1 MEHQDDP
8 ARQDRRSDD
17 RSPGTEL
24 FQTLVDRA
32 VKDVLR
38 LGSELPV
45 SCPKPL
51 LDIVEA
57 LTERMKLRASDVI
70 DAVERLEAQRE
81 IVVISTAVGWSIR
94 LATSDEAS
102 RNNATPGPT
111 SESPWPL
118 IREQLDAMRAIADDR
133 YSLEFAEQRQAGNHA
148 S

>member
-8 ARQDRRSDD
+8 AGQDRRSDD

-81 IVVISTAVGWSIR
+81 LVVISTAVGWSIR
-94 LATSDEAS
+94 LTTVDESQSDLERAS
-102 RNNATPGPT
+102 

-118 IREQLDAMRAIADDR
+118 IRQQLDAMRAIADDR
-133 YSLEFAEQRQAGNHA
+133 YSLEFAEQRKTDNT
-148 S
+148 

>member
-1 MEHQDDP
+1 
-8 ARQDRRSDD
+8 
-17 RSPGTEL
+17 
-24 FQTLVDRA
+24 
-32 VKDVLR
+32 
-38 LGSELPV
+38 
-45 SCPKPL
+45 
-51 LDIVEA
+51 
-57 LTERMKLRASDVI
+57 MKLRASDVI

-102 RNNATPGPT
+102 RNSTTPGPT